1 MAEIKMC
8 EKSNSLLHSNQPKDN
23 HSKNPKQIRKTAL
36 YKNGIL
42 LEKFAVWFLIQKLGF
57 NHKQISHNDF
67 SPEKYPFEH
76 DNIVDIKIEDLA
88 LIEVTNPKESTFMND
103 EIMQKKIDYFE
114 RADFLHKFIWILI
127 MSFANISNAI
137 RKQLED
143 KHIFLIELNVTATNR
158 NRHAIKRALFKTK
171 INAILNRLIHYSQ
184 PAFFGTQV
192 SKSKSIQ
199 VSNTVQSVNT
209 VTVNNQLQL
218 PQPLTSTSLGIELIT
233 KLDIDALYT
242 EIFGWRNGIRTG

>member
-1 MAEIKMC
+1 MISET
-8 EKSNSLLHSNQPKDN
+8 EQKSKSPN
-23 HSKNPKQIRKTAL
+23 HSALSKQQTPQQIRKTAL
-36 YKNGIL
+36 YRNGIP
-42 LEKFAVWFLIQKLGF
+42 LEKFAVWFLIQKLRF
-57 NHKQISHNDF
+57 NHKQISCNDF

-88 LIEVTNPKESTFMND
+88 LIECTNPKESTFMND

-137 RKQLED
+137 KKQLED
-143 KHIFLIELNVTATNR
+143 KHIFLIELNVTATNH

-171 INAILNRLIHYSQ
+171 INAILNRLMHCSQ
-184 PAFFGTQV
+184 PAFFGTQQ
-192 SKSKSIQ
+192 SKSKSVQ

-209 VTVNNQLQL
+209 VTVNKLNNT
-218 PQPLTSTSLGIELIT
+218 PLTSTSIGIELIT

-242 EIFGWRNGIRTG
+242 EIFSWRNGLRTG

>member
-1 MAEIKMC
+1 MAEMKMC
-8 EKSNSLLHSNQPKDN
+8 EKSNSLIHSQLA
-23 HSKNPKQIRKTAL
+23 KQQTPQKLRRPAL
-36 YKNGIL
+36 YKNGIP
-42 LEKFAVWFLIQKLGF
+42 LEVYSVWFLIQKLRF

-88 LIEVTNPKESTFMND
+88 LIECTNPKESTFMND

-171 INAILNRLIHYSQ
+171 INTILNRLMHYSQ

-192 SKSKSIQ
+192 SKSNSIQ
-199 VSNTVQSVNT
+199 VVNNLSSVNT
-209 VTVNNQLQL
+209 VTVNNRI
-218 PQPLTSTSLGIELIT
+218 PQPLTSTSTVRELIT
-233 KLDIDALYT
+233 KIDIDALYT
-242 EIFGWRNGIRTG
+242 EIFGWSNGIRTG